1 MKIAKSALIAL
12 LAFATSAQLLAAGLD
27 DYKTLQLPEAP
38 RAQLGQGKV
47 SVLFLGVTTLL
58 FEDGETALMTDGYFT
73 RPSNIQRVLV
83 QPDPALIS
91 KTLARAGVQKL
102 AAVMTVHSHFD
113 HALDSPRVAQD
124 TGALLVG
131 SESTANIGR
140 GQGLP
145 ESAIKVVKGGDSLSF
160 GKFKVSF
167 VKSAHL
173 PAQFALGDITA
184 PLKFPA
190 SVNDMKVGD
199 ALSILIEHESGG
211 SYLIQGSAGYVPGAL
226 AGKKADVVFLGAGG
240 LGAKDDAYVDAY
252 WKENVQTVGA
262 KRVIP
267 VHWDNFYLPLEVALV
282 PAPGFD
288 RAMAVLLALGKR
300 DGVEIRLQTE
310 WRWVDP
316 SAK

>member
-267 VHWDNFYLPLEVALV
+267 VHWDNFYLPLDVALV

-288 RAMAVLLALGKR
+288 KAMAVLLALGKR

>member
-1 MKIAKSALIAL
+1 MKFSKSGLTAL
-12 LAFATSAQLLAAGLD
+12 LAYATCAQLLAAGLD
-27 DYKTLQLPEAP
+27 DYKALQLTEAP
-38 RAQLGQGKV
+38 RAQAGKGKV
-47 SVLFLGVTTLL
+47 TVLFLGVTTLL
-58 FEDGETALMTDGYFT
+58 FDDGETALMTDGYFT
-73 RPSNIQRVLV
+73 RPADISKSKV
-83 QPDPALIS
+83 QPDPALIGKFLS
-91 KTLARAGVQKL
+91 RAGVQKL

-145 ESAIKVVKGGDSLSF
+145 ESAIKVVKGGDSLQF

-167 VKSAHL
+167 IKSAHL
-173 PAQFALGDITA
+173 PAQFALGDITT

-190 SVNDMKVGD
+190 SVTDMKLGD
-199 ALSILIEHESGG
+199 AFSILIEHESGG
-211 SYLIQGSAGYVPGAL
+211 GYLIQGSAGFVPGAL
-226 AGKKADVVFLGAGG
+226 AGKKAEVVFLGAGG
-240 LGAKDDAYVDAY
+240 LGAKDSAYVDAY
-252 WKENVQTVGA
+252 WKENVQIVGA

-267 VHWDNFYLPLEVALV
+267 VHWDNFYLPLDVALV

-288 RAMAVLLALGKR
+288 QTMAALLARGQR
-300 DGVEIRLQTE
+300 DGVEIKLQTE

-316 SAK
+316 LAK